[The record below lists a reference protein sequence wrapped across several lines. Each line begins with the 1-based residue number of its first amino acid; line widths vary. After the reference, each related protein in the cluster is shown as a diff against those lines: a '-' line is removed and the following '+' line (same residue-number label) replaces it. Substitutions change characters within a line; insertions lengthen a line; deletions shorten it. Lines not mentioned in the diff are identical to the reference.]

1 MLDFEDARSLMDVI
15 REYYTERKNVPAKT
29 LKQLYYS
36 DLYPRIN
43 SWFVA
48 EFQGEIP
55 GRQEIRWEARGSSQ
69 FEGVTIDKYVLHHS
83 TYLELPLLYLHK
95 ADGVQRPVL
104 LWLGKDGKATAQDWT
119 SLTKYLEAG
128 YDVVSVDP
136 RGLGETRMRYK
147 AASPDDPAL
156 AQLDFDRA
164 YVSPVSGVL
173 ADYVYNSILTGRPYF
188 LQMIEDVEI
197 ATRFFKAEV
206 NLQPE
211 FAITGAHGAFTL
223 ASVISETLPNVRLLS
238 EPDEQVIQWS
248 ELVNQKTE
256 LWPIEYLLPGGAYIH

>member
-1 MLDFEDARSLMDVI
+1 MDVI
-15 REYYTERKNVPAKT
+15 GEYYTEHKKLPAKT
-29 LKQLYYS
+29 LQQLYYD

-43 SWFVA
+43 SWLVA

-55 GRQEIRWEARGSSQ
+55 GREEIRWEARGSSQ

-83 TYLELPLLYLHK
+83 TYLESPLLYFHK
-95 ADGVQRPVL
+95 ADGVQRPVV
-104 LWLGKDGKATAQDWT
+104 LWLGKNGKATAQDWT

-128 YDVVSVDP
+128 YDIVSVDP
-136 RGLGETRMRYK
+136 RGLGETRMAYK

-164 YVSPVSGVL
+164 YVNPVSGVL

-188 LQMIEDVEI
+188 LQMMEDVEM
-197 ATRFFKAEV
+197 ATRFFKAQVDLRTEIAV
-206 NLQPE
+206 
-211 FAITGAHGAFTL
+211 AGAGGTFTL
-223 ASVISETLPNVRLLS
+223 ARAISETLPNVRLLS
-238 EPDEQVIQWS
+238 KPDGQLIQWS